1 MPVSYRSG
9 SQVNYGSRT
18 NTTITAPAGI
28 LDDDQ
33 LLIIFQTG
41 LAVAAPVPSPPAGF
55 VLSAGPDFPFSVV
68 DENNFNVKTYAWTK
82 RASGESGDYLVTHSA
97 CNSTAFMLAIEGA
110 DTSNPYSPTPTTNT
124 GFDNLATALS
134 ITTPVDACL
143 IVYWVGGWDLL
154 AGFTP
159 PGGATPTLT
168 VRNTPANSLLAVA
181 TGSLAVAGATGNK
194 SATVPNTATQPWV
207 SGLFSLQ
214 PPAAVVAAGLEF
226 ILVEGSEWE
235 HGQVRSRL
243 FDFRLD
249 NSYPTGGYPITPE
262 DVALVHILDVSPVGR
277 FLTTGLPQ
285 TTTVYP
291 QYDYATGKLQ
301 LFRSGASAGDPFVEA
316 SNGTDFETTIVRI
329 RALGY

>member
-1 MPVSYRSG
+1 MPSYRSG
-9 SQVNYGSRT
+9 SQVNYGNRT
-18 NTTITAPAGI
+18 NTTIPAPAGI

-41 LAVAAPVPSPPAGF
+41 AAGGAAPVPTPPAGF
-55 VLSAGPDFPFSVV
+55 VLSAGPGFPFSVV
-68 DENNFNVKTYAWTK
+68 DDNNFNVKTYAWTK
-82 RASGESGDYLVTHSA
+82 KASGEAGDYIVTHA
-97 CNSTAFMLAIEGA
+97 NCNSTCFMLAIEGA
-110 DTSNPYSPTPTTNT
+110 DTVNPYSPTPTTNT
-124 GFDNLATALS
+124 GFDATATALS

-154 AGFTP
+154 VGFTP

-168 VRNTPANSLLAVA
+168 VRNTPANTLLAVA
-181 TGSLAVAGATGNK
+181 TGVLANAGATGDK
-194 SATVPNTATQPWV
+194 SATVPNTPLQPWV

-214 PPAAVVAAGLEF
+214 PPAAVVATGLEF

-249 NSYPTGGYPITPE
+249 NNYPEGGYTITPE

-277 FLTTGLPQ
+277 YLTTGAAQ
-285 TTTVYP
+285 TTTIFP

-301 LFRSGASAGDPFVEA
+301 IFLSGANAGDPFVEA
-316 SNGTDFETTIVRI
+316 SDGSDFSTTFVRI